1 MALKTQKDF
10 GKHVGK
16 VRWLGRDLTL
26 FPKGKPCI
34 SADNT
39 TINNK
44 NNDIATNLTRSKRS
58 HTFPL
63 RKGQRESQNVMKKP
77 QITL

>member
-1 MALKTQKDF
+1 MALKTRKDF
-10 GKHVGK
+10 ENHVGK

-26 FPKGKPCI
+26 FPKGKPYI

-44 NNDIATNLTRSKRS
+44 NNDIATNLARSKRTPYFS
-58 HTFPL
+58 FT
-63 RKGQRESQNVMKKP
+63 
-77 QITL
+77 